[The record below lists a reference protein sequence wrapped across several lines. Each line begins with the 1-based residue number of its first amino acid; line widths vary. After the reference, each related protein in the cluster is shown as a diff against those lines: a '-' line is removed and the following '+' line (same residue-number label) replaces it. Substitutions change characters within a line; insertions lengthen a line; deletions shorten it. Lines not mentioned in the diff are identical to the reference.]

1 MVLGV
6 FCSVVLFYDR
16 VWRRQG
22 GGYGEEHGLLN
33 RPWEDVDR
41 RAWVDPLREVLLE
54 ATDDGP
60 SRVAEVLSP
69 ISALAT
75 VARWRF
81 AQGEGPLEALGLT
94 DLPEEHSDSAASRR
108 LRNATADFLTDLD
121 GLVQLARGAEGSGG
135 GSDAGGATWAMRI
148 ATWIGTRAFALM
160 GACALL
166 VVMTS
171 AHEFGGGKGWGPA
184 AAFASSGV
192 ACVAVWVY
200 AARWAPGSWLG
211 GGLAMLCV
219 GASPK
224 FIAFAGATTA
234 PALAVQLSLFFLLI
248 VVNRLGASCR
258 DPVIAVESWARH
270 RRLVSLGGIV
280 VILAVVTV
288 LWPVWGS
295 RAGVAVI
302 AIVLAVDAFTL
313 GFRSPF
319 SRAVCAW
326 VLWWD
331 YMKTTALVVVSCV
344 MLGPLALLGLV
355 RLPRVI
361 RRLAWTLRFVS
372 RWRRRHIRI
381 AEQMAAP
388 E

>member
-1 MVLGV
+1 
-6 FCSVVLFYDR
+6 
-16 VWRRQG
+16 
-22 GGYGEEHGLLN
+22 
-33 RPWEDVDR
+33 
-41 RAWVDPLREVLLE
+41 
-54 ATDDGP
+54 
-60 SRVAEVLSP
+60 
-69 ISALAT
+69 
-75 VARWRF
+75 
-81 AQGEGPLEALGLT
+81 
-94 DLPEEHSDSAASRR
+94 
-108 LRNATADFLTDLD
+108 
-121 GLVQLARGAEGSGG
+121 
-135 GSDAGGATWAMRI
+135 
-148 ATWIGTRAFALM
+148 
-160 GACALL
+160 
-166 VVMTS
+166 
-171 AHEFGGGKGWGPA
+171 
-184 AAFASSGV
+184 
-192 ACVAVWVY
+192 
-200 AARWAPGSWLG
+200 
-211 GGLAMLCV
+211 MLCV

-381 AEQMAAP
+381 AKSQVPILFLSSRDDELCCRASEAARWTRRWP
-388 E
+388 CEGCRYPRRAGCVGRRP